1 MMFPSS
7 AATDR
12 ESKILP
18 CCPNLRPLF
27 LIFFLNRPQPL
38 AYMLE
43 KNREQFPGFRGD
55 EIGDKIH
62 EYDGLQYYA
71 VPRQC

>member
-1 MMFPSS
+1 
-7 AATDR
+7 
-12 ESKILP
+12 
-18 CCPNLRPLF
+18 
-27 LIFFLNRPQPL
+27 
-38 AYMLE
+38 MLE